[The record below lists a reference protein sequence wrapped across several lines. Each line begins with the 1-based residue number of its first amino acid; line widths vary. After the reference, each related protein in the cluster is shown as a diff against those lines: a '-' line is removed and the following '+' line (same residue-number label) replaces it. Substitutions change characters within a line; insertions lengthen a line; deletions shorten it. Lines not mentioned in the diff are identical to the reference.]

1 MLFCPVCKT
10 EYEDGSRRRCVS
22 DFTPLEVVVVQKA
35 EDPSLLAGRYRIV
48 REIGAGGMAVVF
60 LAERVHIGDLAA
72 VKVMN
77 RSVAGRPEAL
87 AQFEAEAR
95 LAAAA
100 SHPNV
105 VQIYD
110 YGVNSDG
117 LPYLV
122 MEYVEGVT
130 LADELKSYGTL
141 SLERALEI
149 FQPVCSAVAAAHTE
163 KLIHRDLKPSNIMLQ
178 RLKGGTEVV
187 KVLDFGI
194 ATSSTEQS
202 DAAVVGTLGYMSL
215 EQVRGENIDHRS
227 DIYSLAVV
235 FYEMLTAQLPYQAAT
250 SAQLLVA
257 MARETPRSL
266 KALRPDLPTRIEL
279 ALFKALS
286 RSRDDRP
293 SSALD
298 LYNELAEAAARSRP
312 IVLPKSR
319 EDTVE
324 TLPQATAITSS
335 HAAVTHWIGEAG
347 TLNLESCIGRERE
360 LQLLHQE
367 RDMVL
372 LLSEPGAGRTR
383 LLLEYQTMAEAQGAV
398 VLPARFYDYGGSQLA
413 PYQVFLDTLKACLL
427 GERLPALTERL
438 DLEALKQQ
446 KTSQIADIIHT
457 HTGVILPEL
466 AFSAEALAGSTDKW
480 KVFEALVEIYRRIA
494 RSSRLVLI
502 FDDLHFADNL
512 SLELIAYVARNRA
525 DARIQ
530 VVASAL
536 LEEAKTP
543 GRPLREW
550 LLKQVGYSGARELQ
564 LQGIPREC
572 AEEFLTAVFGKI
584 EIGDAEVDYLW
595 RETLGIP
602 LYLVELLEHLML
614 VGRIER
620 QGEGWRAQWLGE
632 LQLPPSVNNLVNARL
647 RRYDPETLDVF
658 RYASVIGDAFDFDTL
673 AEVVDTDEDSLE
685 DALDEG
691 VKGWLLKRDG
701 DEYRFQHGFVRRS
714 LYNSMSMASRRKV
727 HAQVAEVIERREGKR
742 RDRVA
747 GQISYHYYQ
756 ACEWR
761 RALEPAFR
769 AAELARKREAFDEAA
784 RYYRYA
790 VESYEQFPEWDELQE
805 TVEHIHI
812 GFAEALVHLG
822 KFEEGEKAI
831 SKIFKMA
838 GAKLDAHLRAWGEL
852 LASRLNHFHGNFK
865 RAVELA
871 RLGLESV
878 TEAEEAGRKDLELH
892 RRILQQL
899 GYTLWETGEI
909 DEAIA
914 YMERAVELANSSSD
928 PRVAGWALSWLGLMH
943 AFRGNGTLGLEQG
956 ERALEMLRSAGDRV
970 SEMLAWERLGIICGT
985 LGEMDRAIFYFENG
999 LELARTI
1006 GYRVQQSRLL
1016 ANLGEVYRLTGALNR
1031 AEDYYRQALSITRQM
1046 EQEDI
1051 ESNCLQNLGHVAVA
1065 RGAYREAIDLLNEA
1079 LEMLCRQNRRTYEP
1093 EVYCSLG
1100 AAYEGLDDPERAI
1113 ECYSRALDLSRELS
1127 LAEFEWKAL
1136 YGIALVMEKIGNNE
1150 AALESV
1156 NEALE
1161 IIDRMRIKLPTGF
1174 NLKSFDD
1181 EKQPVYELSRR
1192 LRRGGSCC

>member
-1 MLFCPVCKT
+1 MLLCPVCKT
-10 EYEDGSRRRCVS
+10 EYEDGSRRRCVA
-22 DFTPLEVVVVQKA
+22 DFTPLEEVVVQKA

-60 LAERVHIGDLAA
+60 LAERVHIGDMAA

-77 RSVAGRPEAL
+77 RSVAGRPDAL
-87 AQFEAEAR
+87 AQFEMEAR

-110 YGVNSDG
+110 YGVNPDG

-122 MEYVEGVT
+122 MEYIEGPT
-130 LADELKSYGTL
+130 LADELKSCGTL

-149 FQPVCSAVAAAHTE
+149 FQPICSAVTAAHLE
-163 KLIHRDLKPSNIMLQ
+163 GLIHRDLKPSNIILQ

-194 ATSSTEQS
+194 ATSSTGQS

-215 EQVRGENIDHRS
+215 EQVRGEAIDSRS
-227 DIYSLAVV
+227 DIYSLAVI

-266 KALRPDLPTRIEL
+266 KSLRPDLPTRVEL

-286 RSRDDRP
+286 RSPEERP
-293 SSALD
+293 SSALE
-298 LYNELAEAAARSRP
+298 LYSELAEAAVRSRP
-312 IVLPKSR
+312 ILVPKSR
-319 EDTVE
+319 DDLE
-324 TLPQATAITSS
+324 TLPQAPAITNP
-335 HAAVTHWIGEAG
+335 HAAVTQWVGEAG
-347 TLNLESCIGRERE
+347 TLNLESCIGREHE
-360 LQLLHQE
+360 MQILEQE
-367 RDMVL
+367 QSLPIL

-383 LLLEYQTMAEAQGAV
+383 LLLEYQNVAEREGAV
-398 VLPARFYDYGGSQLA
+398 ILPARFYDYGGSQLA
-413 PYQVFLDTLKACLL
+413 PYQVFLDTLRACLL
-427 GERLPALTERL
+427 GERLPPITERL
-438 DLEALKQQ
+438 DPEALKQPQ
-446 KTSQIADIIHT
+446 TAQIADIIHA

-466 AFSAEALAGSTDKW
+466 AFSTEALAGSTDKW

-494 RSSRLVLI
+494 RSSRLIFI
-502 FDDLHFADNL
+502 FDDLHFADSL
-512 SLELIAYVARNRA
+512 SLELIAYIARNRA
-525 DARIQ
+525 DAHIHI
-530 VVASAL
+530 VASAL

-550 LLKQVGYSGARELQ
+550 LLKQVGHSGVREVH
-564 LQGIPREC
+564 LQGIPRDR
-572 AEEFLTAVFGKI
+572 AGEFLAAVFGQI
-584 EIGDAEVDYLW
+584 EIGDAEIDYLW

-614 VGRIER
+614 AGRIEK
-620 QGEGWRAQWLGE
+620 QSNGWRAQWLGE

-647 RRYDPETLDVF
+647 RHYDPETLEIF
-658 RYASVIGDAFDFDTL
+658 KYASVIGDAFDFDTL
-673 AEVVDTDEDSLE
+673 AEVVDTDEDVLE
-685 DALDEG
+685 EALEEG
-691 VKGWLLKRDG
+691 VKGWLLKRNG
-701 DEYRFQHGFVRRS
+701 DNYRFQHGFVRRS
-714 LYNSMSMASRRKV
+714 LYNSMSMSSRRKA
-727 HAQVAEVIERREGKR
+727 HAQVAEVIERREGR
-742 RDRVA
+742 RKDRVA
-747 GQISYHYYQ
+747 GQVAYHYYQ
-756 ACEWR
+756 ASEWQ

-790 VESYEQFPEWDELQE
+790 VESYEQLRGVDEEL
-805 TVEHIHI
+805 VERMHT

-822 KFEEGEKAI
+822 KFEEGERVVGR
-831 SKIFKMA
+831 IFEIA
-838 GAKLDAHLRAWGEL
+838 GARLDAHLRAWGEL

-878 TEAEEAGRKDLELH
+878 TEAEAGGRKDLEL
-892 RRILQQL
+892 RRRMLQQL

-909 DEAIA
+909 EEAIA
-914 YMERAVELANSSSD
+914 YMESAVELARSCAD

-943 AFRGNGTLGLEQG
+943 AFQGNGTLGLSQG

-970 SEMLAWERLGIICGT
+970 SELLAWERLGIICGT
-985 LGEMDRAIFYFENG
+985 LGEMDRAVYYFENG

-1016 ANLGEVYRLTGALNR
+1016 ANLGEVYRLTGELNR
-1031 AEDYYRQALSITRQM
+1031 AEDYYRQALAITRQM
-1046 EQEDI
+1046 EQQDI

-1065 RGAYREAIDLLNEA
+1065 RGDYREAIELLNAA
-1079 LEMLCRQNRRTYEP
+1079 LEMLRKQNRRTYEP

-1100 AAYEGLDDPERAI
+1100 AAYEGLADPERAV
-1113 ECYSRALDLSRELS
+1113 ECYSRALDLSRELA

-1136 YGIALVMEKIGNNE
+1136 YGIALVMRRAGNRE

-1161 IIDRMRIKLPTGF
+1161 VIERMRSQLPSGA

-1181 EKQPVYELSRR
+1181 EKQPVYELSRC
-1192 LRRGGSCC
+1192 LKGT

>member
-1 MLFCPVCKT
+1 M
-10 EYEDGSRRRCVS
+10 EYEDGSRRRCVN
-22 DFTPLEVVVVQKA
+22 DFTPLEEVVVQKA

-72 VKVMN
+72 IKVMN
-77 RSVAGRPEAL
+77 QSVAGRPEAL
-87 AQFEAEAR
+87 AQFEMEAR

-110 YGVNSDG
+110 YGVNPDG

-122 MEYVEGVT
+122 MEYIEGPT
-130 LADELKSYGTL
+130 LADELKSCGTL

-149 FQPVCSAVAAAHTE
+149 FQPVCSAVTAAHAE
-163 KLIHRDLKPSNIMLQ
+163 GLIHRDLKPSNIILQ

-194 ATSSTEQS
+194 ATSSAAQS
-202 DAAVVGTLGYMSL
+202 DTAVVGTLGYMPL
-215 EQVRGENIDHRS
+215 EQVRGEQIDHRA

-235 FYEMLTAQLPYQAAT
+235 FYEMLTAQLPYQAT
-250 SAQLLVA
+250 NSAQLLVA
-257 MARETPRSL
+257 MARENPRSL
-266 KALRPDLPTRIEL
+266 KSLRPDLPTRVEL
-279 ALFKALS
+279 ALFKALA
-286 RSRDDRP
+286 RNRDERP
-293 SSALD
+293 YSALE
-298 LYNELAEAAARSRP
+298 LYSELAEATARSRP
-312 IVLPKSR
+312 ILVPRSR
-319 EDTVE
+319 ENVVE
-324 TLPQATAITSS
+324 TMPQVPAITNA
-335 HAAVTHWIGEAG
+335 HAAVTRWVGEAG

-360 LQLLHQE
+360 LEVLDQE
-367 RDMVL
+367 HELVL

-383 LLLEYQTMAEAQGAV
+383 LLLEYQMRASQEAV

-413 PYQVFLDTLKACLL
+413 PYQVFLDTLRACLL
-427 GERLPALTERL
+427 GERLPPITEVL
-438 DLEALKQQ
+438 DVESLKQQ
-446 KTSQIADIIHT
+446 KTSQIADIIHAR
-457 HTGVILPEL
+457 TGVILPEL
-466 AFSAEALAGSTDKW
+466 AFSTEALAGSTDKW

-494 RSSRLVLI
+494 RNSRLVFI
-502 FDDLHFADNL
+502 FDDLHFADSL
-512 SLELIAYVARNRA
+512 SLELIAYIARNRA

-530 VVASAL
+530 IVASAL

-550 LLKQVGYSGARELQ
+550 LFKQVGHSGVRELH
-564 LQGIPREC
+564 LQGIAREH

-584 EIGDAEVDYLW
+584 EIGDSEVDYLW

-602 LYLVELLEHLML
+602 LYLVELLEHLL
-614 VGRIER
+614 LAGRIER
-620 QGEGWRAQWLGE
+620 QGEGWKAQWLGE
-632 LQLPPSVNNLVNARL
+632 LQLPPSVSNLINAKL
-647 RRYDPETLDVF
+647 RRYDPETLEVF

-673 AEVVDTDEDSLE
+673 AEVVDTDEDTLE
-685 DALDEG
+685 DALAEG
-691 VKGWLLKRDG
+691 VKGWLLKQDG

-727 HAQVAEVIERREGKR
+727 HRQVAEVIERREGRR
-742 RDRVA
+742 RDRVV
-747 GQISYHYYQ
+747 GQIAYHYYH
-756 ACEWR
+756 ACEWQR
-761 RALEPAFR
+761 TLEPAFR

-790 VESYEQFPEWDELQE
+790 VEAHEQLPRLDGLI
-805 TVEHIHI
+805 VEQMHT

-822 KFEEGEKAI
+822 KFEEGERVVGR
-831 SKIFKMA
+831 IFEIA

-878 TEAEEAGRKDLELH
+878 AEAEAGGHKDMELH

-909 DEAIA
+909 DEAVT
-914 YMERAVELANSSSD
+914 YMERAVELASSGSD

-943 AFRGNGTLGLEQG
+943 AFQGNGTLGLDQG

-985 LGEMDRAIFYFENG
+985 LGEMDRAIYYFENG

-1016 ANLGEVYRLTGALNR
+1016 ANLGEVYRLTGDLNR

-1046 EQEDI
+1046 EQQDI

-1065 RGAYREAIDLLNEA
+1065 RGDYREAIELLDEA
-1079 LEMLCRQNRRTYEP
+1079 LEMLRRQNRRTYEP

-1100 AAYEGLDDPERAI
+1100 AAYEGLADPERAI
-1113 ECYSRALDLSRELS
+1113 ECYSRALDLSRELA

-1136 YGIALVMEKIGNNE
+1136 YGIALVMEKTGNID
-1150 AALESV
+1150 AALKSV

-1161 IIDRMRIKLPTGF
+1161 VIERMRSQLPAGS
-1174 NLKSFDD
+1174 NLKSFED
-1181 EKQPVYELSRR
+1181 EKEPVYELDRR
-1192 LRRGGSCC
+1192 LKRS